1 MAVAREGINGVCAF
15 WSDLG
20 SRPSREGTWNHQLVG
35 KDGREIPTT
44 SVASL
49 MSAHFAVKSQI
60 SRNRT
65 WAASLRALASS
76 SELIVKRSTT
86 SSLYRETIVP
96 GGFESAMDWALPT
109 S

>member
-1 MAVAREGINGVCAF
+1 MVCVHFGATLGAGQVEREPGIISLWGV
-15 WSDLG
+15 
-20 SRPSREGTWNHQLVG
+20 
-35 KDGREIPTT
+35 DGRGIPTT

-49 MSAHFAVKSQI
+49 MSAHFAVESQI

-76 SELIVKRSTT
+76 SEPIVKRSTT

-96 GGFESAMDWALPT
+96 GGFESATDRALPT